1 MKKLF
6 AILAVFA
13 LGTGVLACDFGEEDD
28 ATTYEDDA
36 VVDNDTGTPDE
47 DVVKSGD
54 CVPGE
59 SDGLFFVRI
68 VDDLNNQ
75 TLTGNCGEGN
85 PGADIDGIVL
95 VQPDGSEYF
104 AATVE
109 EDTDVVGGVCTAQK
123 NDKDDINT
131 VLGQP
136 DGCAKEIGC
145 GCGDYDFDKN
155 ADCDCAG
162 GDSKWLGYY
171 SMNGGAIIVSFDQG
185 AELLCGSTVYVYEMY
200 NKDDPGTVESFSVSY
215 GDENGNWRDQSDW
228 GTGVA
233 DVDVSWEW

>member
-1 MKKLF
+1 MRKLF

-36 VVDNDTGTPDE
+36 VVDNEIDDE
-47 DVVKSGD
+47 VIEKSGP
-54 CVPGE
+54 CVAGE

-68 VDDLNNQ
+68 ADDLDNA
-75 TLTGNCGEGN
+75 TLTGNCGDGN

-95 VQPDGSEYF
+95 KQPDGSEYF

-109 EDTDVVGGVCTAQK
+109 EDTDVAGGVCTAQK

-136 DGCAKEIGC
+136 DGCAQEIGC
-145 GCGDYDFDKN
+145 GCGDYGFDEN
-155 ADCDCAG
+155 ADCDCTG
-162 GDSKWLGYY
+162 GDKKWLGYY
-171 SMNGGAIIVSFDQG
+171 SMNGGAIIVSFDEG
-185 AELLCGSTVYVYEMY
+185 AELLCGSTVFVYEMY

-228 GTGVA
+228 ASGVA
-233 DVDVSWEW
+233 DVDVTWEW